1 MQYGF
6 GPAAKVGVQ
15 YSVLCN
21 DNLYVCNDVST
32 LQYCL
37 LYYNAILLYSVMKYT
52 EYTVMLLKTRDLR

>member
-15 YSVLCN
+15 YSVLRN
-21 DNLYVCNDVST
+21 DNLYVCNDIST
-32 LQYCL
+32 LLYCF

-52 EYTVMLLKTRDLR
+52 EYIVM